1 MYLPCK
7 AYIYDKVPS
16 FFFPV
21 KLLALENYFTH
32 TRFKAQPFSLIFSLF
47 VQLQTTGQQKNTEA
61 TFASVF

>member
-32 TRFKAQPFSLIFSLF
+32 TKKRARLSLALF
-47 VQLQTTGQQKNTEA
+47 VTLYDRIVRIIKLVEFHETD
-61 TFASVF
+61 FP